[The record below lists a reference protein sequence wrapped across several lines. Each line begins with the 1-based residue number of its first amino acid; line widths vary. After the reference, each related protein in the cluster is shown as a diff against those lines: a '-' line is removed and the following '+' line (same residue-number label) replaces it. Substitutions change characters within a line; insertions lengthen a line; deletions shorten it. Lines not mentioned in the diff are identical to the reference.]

1 MVDLTKLHD
10 KLTEVASIFPWYRQ
24 WLPQKA
30 VQSISELPLMTASLL
45 ETFYY
50 QAAAETW
57 PCADEMTV
65 YQTSGTSS
73 GKRKQIV
80 YSREDEARYLAG
92 KTRLFSRFLR
102 QDARRYARA
111 VADLGTGHAAST
123 ALAVFARLGMEGRSI
138 PYNRPIEEHVRLL
151 RQFQPEVLY
160 TMPSIL
166 EHVLLAAEDPAAL
179 GIQKVIL
186 VGETATPLWMSHA
199 AAKLGLN
206 FTDILD
212 TYGSIELGTI
222 AYYSH
227 EHGRYL
233 LLDDLW
239 AEGIAMTDLPE
250 FSETLPEGEQ
260 ILVLTSFAR
269 KLFPA
274 VRFVTYDVVRDL
286 RPVVINGKQ
295 LQSFRSLVK
304 RVGKELKHG
313 EKISIYDIEH
323 CVFARLPDARIRVE
337 VAGNRLRI
345 HVQSGG
351 IDETVLDALR
361 REIPGQIPEIGQMIE
376 NRLLDE
382 IEVLPVKGEKGLKS
396 GAVKNKKIY
405 YGPKD

>member
-1 MVDLTKLHD
+1 M
-10 KLTEVASIFPWYRQ
+10 
-24 WLPQKA
+24 
-30 VQSISELPLMTASLL
+30 
-45 ETFYY
+45 
-50 QAAAETW
+50 
-57 PCADEMTV
+57 
-65 YQTSGTSS
+65 
-73 GKRKQIV
+73 
-80 YSREDEARYLAG
+80 
-92 KTRLFSRFLR
+92 FSRFLR
-102 QDARRYARA
+102 QDGRRYARA

-151 RQFQPEVLY
+151 HQFQPEVLY

-166 EHVLLAAEDPAAL
+166 EHILLAAEDPAAFR
-179 GIQKVIL
+179 IQKVIL
-186 VGETATPLWMSHA
+186 VGETATPLWMRHA
-199 AAKLGLN
+199 AARLGLN

-233 LLDDLW
+233 LLEGLF

-250 FSETLPEGEQ
+250 FSETLATGEQ
-260 ILVLTSFAR
+260 ILVLTSLAR

-286 RPVVINGKQ
+286 RPVSVNGKEV
-295 LQSFRSLVK
+295 QSFQSIVK

-313 EKISIYDIEH
+313 EKISIYDIEQ
-323 CVFARLPDARIRVE
+323 CVFSHLPDSRIRVE
-337 VAGNRLRI
+337 VAGTRLKVHI
-345 HVQSGG
+345 QSGG
-351 IDETVLDALR
+351 IDETVLAVLR

-382 IEVLPVKGEKGLKS
+382 IEVVPVKGENGIKS
-396 GAVKNKKIY
+396 GSVKNKKIY